1 LQVEVRSQENRDM
14 TENTL
19 KLTPAQEKLARSE
32 ICKHDKNLEKSF
44 LELLGFLAR
53 NPEFIVKLR
62 GNNPPKFGTLEYFT
76 KTAEMFSAGRVIS
89 PPINSGKT
97 TDPLLGSLFQQL
109 NSCTNSEVEKAI
121 RIHGDLMILENKVG
135 KILEHYLSARLEP
148 LGWIWCSGDFVE
160 KVDFVK
166 IVPGNNHELLQ
177 VKNKDVTENSSSSKG
192 RGDVPKWARLKGKKA
207 ITDWE
212 NFPDLEAR
220 NLVSETDF
228 LEYGKSIG
236 HDWINSN

>member
-1 LQVEVRSQENRDM
+1 MATD
-14 TENTL
+14 
-19 KLTPAQEKLARSE
+19 KLTPTQVNWARFE
-32 ICKHDKNLEKSF
+32 IRKHDEALEKSYVG
-44 LELLGFLAR
+44 LLRFLAA
-53 NPEFIVKLR
+53 NPDFIVKLR
-62 GNNPPKFGTLEYFT
+62 GNNPPQFGTREYLI
-76 KTAEMFSAGRVIS
+76 KTAEMFAAGRIIS
-89 PPINSGKT
+89 PPVNSGKT

-109 NSCTNSEVEKAI
+109 NSCTYSEVENAI
-121 RIHGDLMILENKVG
+121 RIHGDFMVLENKVG

-166 IVPGNNHELLQ
+166 IVSGKEYELLQ
-177 VKNKDVTENSSSSKG
+177 VKNKDVTENSSSAKG

-207 ITDWE
+207 ITDWQ

-220 NLVSETDF
+220 NLVSEADF

-236 HDWINSN
+236 HDWLNSN

>member
-1 LQVEVRSQENRDM
+1 MAEVK
-14 TENTL
+14 L
-19 KLTPAQEKLARSE
+19 KLSSSQIEWARSE
-32 ICKHDKNLEKSF
+32 IRIHDENLEKSYLGLLRF
-44 LELLGFLAR
+44 LSE
-53 NPEFIVKLR
+53 NPEFVVRLR

-89 PPINSGKT
+89 PPVNSGKT

-166 IVPGNNHELLQ
+166 IVEGNNHELLQ

>member
-1 LQVEVRSQENRDM
+1 MAEVK
-14 TENTL
+14 L
-19 KLTPAQEKLARSE
+19 KLSSSQIEWARSE
-32 ICKHDKNLEKSF
+32 IRIHDENLEKSYLGLLRF
-44 LELLGFLAR
+44 LSE
-53 NPEFIVKLR
+53 NPEFVVRLR

-89 PPINSGKT
+89 PPVNSGKT

-166 IVPGNNHELLQ
+166 IVPGKNHELLQ

-220 NLVSETDF
+220 ILVSETDF

-236 HDWINSN
+236 HEWINSN